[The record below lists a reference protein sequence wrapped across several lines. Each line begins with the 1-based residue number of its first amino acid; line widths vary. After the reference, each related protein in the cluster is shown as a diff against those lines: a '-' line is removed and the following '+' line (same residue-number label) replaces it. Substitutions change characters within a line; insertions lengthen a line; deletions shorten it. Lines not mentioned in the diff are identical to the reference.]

1 MIKALL
7 ITIIVATIAIP
18 AVAARDPSPHR
29 GLKKALFYM
38 FVGELFI
45 WFFWRR
51 FTRVLSEAL
60 GRNGESARLRRRQR

>member
-18 AVAARDPSPHR
+18 AMAARDPSPHR

-38 FVGELFI
+38 FVCELFYL
-45 WFFWRR
+45 FF
-51 FTRVLSEAL
+51 LAKIYP
-60 GRNGESARLRRRQR
+60 SAF